1 MSSTTPQAAIIKRI
15 IDNGVAVGAP
25 PVRISRGRI
34 VITTRATNTTMK
46 MAGISHLSNSSIAGV
61 TTTTTTNARITTAT
75 RVTTLAMAVRV
86 SSLKEVAVAGETIIK
101 VIITNKTK
109 AKTRIAEAVENVAK
123 IEL

>member
-61 TTTTTTNARITTAT
+61 TTTTTNARITTAT